1 MTVLGPLRDEP
12 PEPMTKEAFDAIR
25 KRIRTSWNGS
35 VTLEK
40 KQVEALIQEISWLK
54 KRLHR
59 VESAIQP
66 LVDELRPAR
75 RRTTSPVMIRRIITS
90 QADTIIVVEIAAGK
104 EGTCLQS
111 VHSTTRPNCEAG
123 CCRTRSTCSK
133 TR

>member
-40 KQVEALIQEISWLK
+40 KQVDQLLNEILWRK

-59 VESAIQP
+59 VETAIQP
-66 LVDELRPAR
+66 LVEELR
-75 RRTTSPVMIRRIITS
+75 SGG
-90 QADTIIVVEIAAGK
+90 VVAG
-104 EGTCLQS
+104 
-111 VHSTTRPNCEAG
+111 
-123 CCRTRSTCSK
+123 
-133 TR
+133 